1 MSRAQRIA
9 FVCPRFSEKGTVGG
23 AETLLKALAEQAAD
37 AGREVDFLTTCAESH
52 FTWENV
58 LPPGSRRIG
67 KLNVHFFPVDARDT
81 GTFFRVQTA
90 ISNRGNFTEHD
101 EELWIRNSV
110 NSEALYQHLREN
122 GNRYDRIVTG
132 PYLFG
137 VTYFASLIHPAKTL
151 MVPCLHDEPFAYLG
165 IMRKL
170 FQSVAGCMFNAE
182 PERDLARR
190 LFDIDPARCTVVG
203 LGMEPFDADPSAF
216 AKRHKLTAPYVIFS
230 GRREAGKGTPLL
242 CDYMAA
248 FRERTGRDVRL
259 VFTGSG
265 PIEAPASLE
274 KAILDLGFVSEQE
287 KREAMAGAVAFIHP
301 SILESLG
308 IVLLES
314 WLARTPALVHA
325 KSEVLRWQCARS
337 GGGLWFRSYP
347 EFEEELLL
355 LLDHADVR
363 TRLGAAGAAYV
374 RSEYAW
380 QAVRKRM
387 FDALDGAAT

>member
-203 LGMEPFDADPSAF
+203 LGMEPFEADPSAF

-363 TRLGAAGAAYV
+363 ARLGAAGAAYV

>member
-122 GNRYDRIVTG
+122 GTRYDRIVTG

-216 AKRHKLTAPYVIFS
+216 AKRHKLTTPYVIFS

-387 FDALDGAAT
+387 FEALDGAAP